1 MKRPSFTSWLLL
13 AVLAGCQAIA
23 PSPPA
28 LSPQTEA
35 VATPAVSIGR
45 QSIASPD
52 GTLAVT
58 LDDSSGRL
66 LWSVLLDGAPVI
78 LPSRLGLRFAEIDSL
93 DRGLKIT
100 AAETRAVDTSWE
112 QPWGEARQMRELYNE
127 ILATIA
133 DPANP
138 GRTFNVR
145 IRAFDDGVGL
155 RYEVPQLT
163 PDGALSIT
171 DELTEFKVD
180 EASDAWWQWAGNYH
194 RYEFLYQSTPLKAV
208 DRAHTPFT
216 LRTSA
221 GTYVTLHE
229 AALVDYAGA
238 WLDQQRPGVMKVS
251 LVPWSD
257 GIRVRKDGAFTTP
270 WRTVQA
276 GRKATD
282 LLNSHLILNLNEP
295 NKLGDVSWVEPGRY
309 VGIWWCMHLGRC
321 TWGSGEK
328 HGATTARTKDYIDF
342 AAEHGFSGVLVE
354 GWNTGWDGDW
364 FVNGEVFSFTE
375 AYPGFDIEAVSAYA
389 LERGVRLI
397 GHHET
402 SGNVTNYEN
411 QMADAFT
418 LYERLGVSQVK
429 TGYVADAGGIE
440 RIDENGIRRWEW
452 HDGQFMAGHHL
463 RVVEKAARH
472 KISINPHEPI
482 KDTGL
487 RRTYPNWISR
497 EGARGMEYNAW
508 GHPDVSPPEHE
519 ALLPWT
525 RMMAGP
531 FDFTPGI
538 FDLAWDG
545 LDANNRVRTTLAKQ
559 LALYVTIFSPI
570 QMAADLPENY
580 LARPDAF
587 AFIKRVPTD
596 WEQSIALSGEIG
608 DHVAYAR
615 QERGTRDWYIGAITD
630 EEARELSLPLDF
642 LEPGVRYTA
651 KVWRD
656 GDKADWKTA
665 PYDLTIVTQTV
676 DAGSSLDLRLAPGGG
691 AAVWLTPETPETTP

>member
-1 MKRPSFTSWLLL
+1 MKHFVMASLM
-13 AVLAGCQAIA
+13 VLASLTGCKSPAAA
-23 PSPPA
+23 PSPLAPPA
-28 LSPQTEA
+28 AARVE
-35 VATPAVSIGR
+35 PADSIG
-45 QSIASPD
+45 QQQVASPD
-52 GTLAVT
+52 GSLTVS
-58 LDDSSGRL
+58 LDDSSGRI
-66 LWSVLLDGAPVI
+66 LWSAALDGNPVI
-78 LPSRLGLRFAEIDSL
+78 LPSRLGLRFAEIESL
-93 DRGLKIT
+93 DRGLKIVR
-100 AAETRAVDTSWE
+100 AETRTVDLPWE
-112 QPWGEARQMRELYNE
+112 QPWGEARHMREHYNE
-127 ILATIA
+127 LLVTIA
-133 DPANP
+133 NP
-138 GRTFNVR
+138 EDAARTFAVR

-163 PDGALSIT
+163 QEGPISIT

-180 EASDAWWQWAGNYH
+180 ETANAWWQWAGNYH
-194 RYEFLYQSTPLKAV
+194 RYEFLYKSTPLKAV

-229 AALVDYAGA
+229 AALVDFAGA

-257 GIRVRKDGAFTTP
+257 GIRVRKQGAFTTP
-270 WRTVQA
+270 WRTVQV

-295 NKLGDVSWVEPGRY
+295 NALGDVSWVEPGRY
-309 VGIWWCMHLGRC
+309 IGIWWCMHLNVC
-321 TWGSGEK
+321 TWGSGDK
-328 HGATTARTKDYIDF
+328 HGATTERTKAYIDF

-375 AYPGFDIEAVSAYA
+375 AYPDFDLDAVTTYA
-389 LERGVRLI
+389 RERGVRLV

-411 QMADAFT
+411 QMADAFA
-418 LYERLGVSQVK
+418 LYERHGVAQVK

-440 RIDENGIRRWEW
+440 RIDEKGIRRWEW

-463 RVVEKAARH
+463 RVVELAAKH

-519 ALLPWT
+519 VLLPWT

-538 FDLAWDG
+538 FNLAWDG
-545 LDANNRVRTTLAKQ
+545 LDADNRVRTTLAKQ
-559 LALYVTIFSPI
+559 LALYVTIYSPI

-587 AFIKRVPTD
+587 EFIKRVPTD
-596 WEQSIALSGEIG
+596 WEQSIAISGEIG

-630 EEARELSLPLDF
+630 EEARTLALPLDF
-642 LEPGVRYTA
+642 LEPGTRYTA
-651 KVWRD
+651 KIWRD
-656 GDKADWKTA
+656 GDAADWKTA
-665 PYDLTIVTQTV
+665 PYDLTIVTQMVGANDTLSV
-676 DAGSSLDLRLAPGGG
+676 RLAPGGG
-691 AAVWLTPETPETTP
+691 AAIWLTPDADGATP